1 MLNLEIYRKTLRGI
15 DTSIISSGKGKENE
29 TENDKNKKGIA
40 TVNEEEISSMTG
52 TIINLMSTDSAK
64 IADYSSW
71 W

>member
-15 DTSIISSGKGKENE
+15 DTSIVASGKGKDNE
-29 TENDKNKKGIA
+29 TENDENKKGSA

-52 TIINLMSTDSAK
+52 TIVNLMSTDSAK